1 LTPVLVT
8 GTAGFIGF
16 HFAKKLLDAG
26 RSVVGADVVNDYYD
40 VALKEARLAELA
52 PHANHR
58 FHRVDLA
65 DPAACAKLFDEC
77 SPKRVVHLAAQPGV
91 RYSLENPGA
100 YIEANVAA
108 FQNIL
113 ENCRRHRVE
122 HLLYASSSSVY
133 GGNKKTPFSEDDPVD
148 HPVSLYAATKRA
160 NELQAHVYSH
170 LFGLPTTGL
179 RFFTVYGPWGRP
191 DMAMFLF
198 TKKILAGQPI
208 DVFNYGKLERDFT
221 YVDDIVESMARIL
234 DKPAAPDPN
243 YDSMN
248 PKPGIGSAPFR
259 LFNIGNASPVP
270 LDRLIAALENEIGKK
285 AVRNPLPMQ
294 PGDVYATHADVAALE
309 AATGYR
315 PQVSIEEGA
324 KRFVKWYRDYYRE

>member
-1 LTPVLVT
+1 LTPILVT

-16 HFAKKLLDAG
+16 HFAKKLLDADIP
-26 RSVVGADVVNDYYD
+26 VVGADNVNDYYD
-40 VALKEARLAELA
+40 VSLKEARLAKLA
-52 PHANHR
+52 PYQNHA

-65 DPAACAKLFDEC
+65 DAAACNRLFDDVK
-77 SPKRVVHLAAQPGV
+77 PTRVVHFAAQAGV
-91 RYSLENPGA
+91 RYSIENPNA
-100 YIEANVAA
+100 YIEANVVA

-113 ENCRRHRVE
+113 ENCRRLNVE

-160 NELQAHVYSH
+160 NELQAHAYSH

-198 TKKILAGQPI
+198 TKRIIAGQPI
-208 DVFNYGKLERDFT
+208 DVFNHGKLERDFT
-221 YVDDIVESMARIL
+221 YVDDIVESIARIL
-234 DKPAAPDPN
+234 GRPAAPDPN
-243 YDSMN
+243 YDPMN
-248 PKPGIGSAPFR
+248 PRPGIGSAPFR
-259 LFNIGNASPVP
+259 VFNIGNASPVP
-270 LDRLIAALENEIGKK
+270 LERLISALENEIGKK
-285 AVRNPLPMQ
+285 ALRNPLPMQ
-294 PGDVYATHADVAALE
+294 PGDVYATHADVSALE

-315 PQVSIEEGA
+315 PKVSIEEGA
-324 KRFVKWYRDYYRE
+324 RHFVKWYRDYYRE

>member
-1 LTPVLVT
+1 MKPVLVT

-16 HFAKKLLDAG
+16 HFAKRLLAAG
-26 RSVVGADVVNDYYD
+26 TPVIGVDVVNDYYD
-40 VALKEARLAELA
+40 VALKEARLAHLSPLPGYAFHRLDLADFSQCARLFEELA
-52 PHANHR
+52 PT
-58 FHRVDLA
+58 
-65 DPAACAKLFDEC
+65 
-77 SPKRVVHLAAQPGV
+77 RVVHLAAQPGV
-91 RYSLENPGA
+91 RYSLENPSA
-100 YIEANVAA
+100 YIEANVVA

-113 ENCRRHRVE
+113 EGCRRHRVE

-133 GGNKKTPFSEDDPVD
+133 GGNQKTPFAECDPVD

-170 LFGLPTTGL
+170 LFGVPTTGL

-198 TKKILAGQPI
+198 TKKILAGEPI

-234 DKPAAPDPN
+234 ERPAAPDPN
-243 YDSMN
+243 YDPLN
-248 PKPGIGSAPFR
+248 PRPDVGAVPFR
-259 LFNIGNASPVP
+259 IFNIGNASPVP
-270 LDRLIAALENEIGKK
+270 LEELIKALESELGKK
-285 AVRNPLPMQ
+285 AIRNPLPMQ
-294 PGDVYATHADVAALE
+294 PGDVFATHADVSALE

-315 PQVSIEEGA
+315 PQVSIGEGVR
-324 KRFVKWYRDYYRE
+324 RFVKWYRDYYRQ